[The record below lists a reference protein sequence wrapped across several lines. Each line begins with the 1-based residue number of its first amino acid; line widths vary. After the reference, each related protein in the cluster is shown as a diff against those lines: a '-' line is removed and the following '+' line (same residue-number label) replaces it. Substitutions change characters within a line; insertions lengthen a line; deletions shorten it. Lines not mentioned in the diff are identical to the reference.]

1 MNTIFKDIIDKNI
14 ESKIVYEDDTVLAF
28 KDLNPVAPY
37 HFLIIPKKEVAT
49 VNDIKIKDGLI
60 FANMLI
66 VAKIIAKKFKV
77 DKKGYRLVINCNEDA
92 GQTVFHLHM
101 HFLAGKKF
109 NWPPG

>member
-1 MNTIFKDIIDKNI
+1 
-14 ESKIVYEDDTVLAF
+14 
-28 KDLNPVAPY
+28 
-37 HFLIIPKKEVAT
+37 
-49 VNDIKIKDGLI
+49 
-60 FANMLI
+60 MLI